1 MKLLSHKVA
10 AAESVAVARG
20 PAPDPDSADD
30 RPYAAAVL
38 VVSSE
43 SRSWRGRRV
52 INANWRVTSVGPAF
66 MCGGGGEQHKSMIIS
81 RARSPHVI

>member
-1 MKLLSHKVA
+1 MWKIYTNYMLTRKRLITRLNRVGYFQYRITEIMKLLSHKVA

-43 SRSWRGRRV
+43 SRS
-52 INANWRVTSVGPAF
+52 
-66 MCGGGGEQHKSMIIS
+66 
-81 RARSPHVI
+81 